1 MTTQAEIT
9 QRSHR
14 RAVRFFWGLLFG
26 ATTVSLFGNIAHAL
40 LPYLAQVLIQVG
52 AAAVPPVVLL
62 AAVHG
67 IALAVRAGASGWV
80 YYGAIGAVAVIGA
93 GAFAVSFL
101 ALSDLMVVI
110 GYSHA
115 TAWIFPA
122 IIDTT
127 VAVSTMMLVALGD
140 KPVRRARAGGAPVSL
155 SIRVKAPSAPSSSPQ
170 RSQSMR
176 PDKIAPSAESAPVKD
191 ADPALDRA
199 ALAQAVVDAGATTK
213 PVALVEAI
221 LSAHA
226 QRTALNRIAS
236 DLGVHHKTVSR
247 IIDAAHEHTQQHL
260 VAV

>member
-1 MTTQAEIT
+1 MTTQTEII
-9 QRSHR
+9 QRNHR
-14 RAVRFFWGLLFG
+14 NAVRFFWGLLFG
-26 ATTVSLFGNIAHAL
+26 ATTVSLLGNIAHAV
-40 LPYLAQVLIQVG
+40 LPYIPHVVIQIG
-52 AAAVPPVVLL
+52 AAAVPPIVLL

-80 YYGAIGAVAVIGA
+80 YGCAIGAVAVIGA

-101 ALSDLMVVI
+101 ALRDLMLVI
-110 GYSHA
+110 GYSPE

-140 KPVRRARAGGAPVSL
+140 RPVRRTRAGAAPASL
-155 SIRVKAPSAPSSSPQ
+155 PVRASAPSAPRSSPQ
-170 RSQSMR
+170 IPHSMR
-176 PDKIAPSAESAPVKD
+176 PDKVAPSAESALVRH
-191 ADPALDRA
+191 ADSALDRA

-213 PVALVEAI
+213 PVAVVEAI

-226 QRTALNRIAS
+226 QGRALNRIAS

-247 IIDAAHEHTQQHL
+247 IIDAAREHSQQHL